1 MKSCLVLEGGGIR
14 GIYTAGVLDVF
25 MDSNIHFD
33 CVIGVS
39 AGAIHGSTYV
49 AQQNGRNIR
58 YYKKYRSDKHF
69 MGFYSLLTTGDI
81 VGKDFCYREIPDI
94 LDPFD
99 YEAFKNSQTDFYA
112 VCTDV
117 ESGKPVYILIKDM
130 KKQIDCL
137 RASASLPLVSKIVE
151 VNGRKLLDG
160 GISDSIPLK
169 AAQKMGYDKIV
180 VVQTRVKDYIKS
192 PETKLPAKIIY
203 RKYPEFIKSIGN
215 RHIMYNRQTALVKK
229 LEEAGEIISIRPTK
243 SLKIGRMEKNVE
255 NIELMYQLG
264 RNDAENKISEVLKF
278 LELH

>member
-264 RNDAENKISEVLKF
+264 RNDAENKINEVLKF